1 MPSFQT
7 TALVP
12 TNNPWQIVDQNNNV
26 LASVDPSGNLAA
38 LGNFSSAAGP
48 GTAKFTLTS
57 AQLKALK
64 ATPVTLIAAPGAG
77 KAILVTGLAFHYAF
91 GTTAYTLNA
100 GTIRLFQGA
109 VADNHPLCAS
119 VASGLVDQTAD
130 TSNVGQAVTGTGN
143 VPKAK
148 AENVAITVAN
158 DGAAELTLGDGTLD
172 IIVKYNVVTM

>member
-1 MPSFQT
+1 MGVL
-7 TALVP
+7 AP
-12 TNNPWQIVDQNNNV
+12 TNNPWQILDQNNNV
-26 LASVDPSGNLAA
+26 LASIDPSGNMTIQ
-38 LGNFSSAAGP
+38 GSQTSSAGP
-48 GTAKFTLTS
+48 GVAKFTLTS

-77 KAILVTGLAFHYAF
+77 KAILVTGLAFHYSF
-91 GTTAYTLNA
+91 GTVAYTLNA

-143 VPKAK
+143 IAKAK

-158 DGAAELTLGDGTLD
+158 DGAAEMTLGDGTLD
-172 IIVKYNVVTM
+172 IIIKYNIVTM